1 MNVRNQIDRAFLLV
15 LAAGIS
21 TAADA
26 DFFEMKVRPVL
37 AANCLACHAATK
49 MGGLEMSSRE
59 AMLKGGASGPALIP
73 GDPDRSLMIQAVRQ
87 THAKLKMP
95 PTGKLPEDAIEVLT
109 TWVRDGAAWP
119 QHQAPA
125 AGGKSGITPEQ
136 RQWWAFQPVKKV
148 DSPAVKNT
156 KWAVTPIDRFVL
168 RQLEAKGL
176 QPVQQADR
184 RTLLRRASYD
194 LTGLPPSPQEVDS
207 FLRDASPDA
216 FAKAVDRLLASPRYG
231 ERWGRYW
238 LDIARYAD
246 QQLNAGGDQTTAN
259 AWRYRDWV
267 VQAFNDD
274 MPYDQFVKAQL
285 AGDQMEPKER
295 YVGGLG
301 LFANNPE
308 FQDDRIDTLTRGFLG
323 MTVACARCHDHKFDP
338 IPTRDYYSLLGIFE
352 SSRAGQFPLSPPET
366 VKLYK
371 DRKAAADKQKEIVDK
386 FESEQASQLAEILA
400 GQSVLYLR
408 AARSVKGTNP
418 TEQQVAQLA
427 EKHGVDAETLGRW
440 LKYLEKVETQ
450 QHPMLREWT
459 SANFDDGKFQN
470 KLLKVIA
477 DKAEVDRENLILL
490 GGKDDNRTVRVV
502 EVRSLERDDYYLWE
516 ELISGSRRRGG
527 ESGVLYYKGAK
538 LDRFLAPAWKGHLDR
553 LRAELGSR
561 NKEVPEPYPF
571 LITLEDIEK
580 PRNGRI
586 QIRGDRTNLGDEVPR
601 GFLTVL
607 CDGKPSPFTK
617 GSGRMELAESIVDPK
632 NPLTS
637 RVIVNRVWT
646 YHFGRPLV
654 GTTGNFGRLGE
665 QPSHPELLDYLS
677 ARLVEEKWSLKKLHR
692 EIMLSNTYALS
703 AARSTANE
711 SVDADNKFYWR
722 ANRRRLD
729 VEPLRDTL
737 LMASGELDETI
748 GGPPV
753 KITDANNRRKTIYA
767 MVSRKKLDGTLAL
780 FDFPNPI
787 ATSDGRVVTATP
799 LQQLFFLNSEFI
811 RARARMLADRVQ
823 SGRNT
828 DPERIRE
835 AYRILFQRDPSKAET
850 DRGVKYLAA
859 PGSSWPTYAQALMS
873 TNELLFV
880 D

>member
-1 MNVRNQIDRAFLLV
+1 
-15 LAAGIS
+15 
-21 TAADA
+21 
-26 DFFEMKVRPVL
+26 
-37 AANCLACHAATK
+37 

-73 GDPDRSLMIQAVRQ
+73 GDPDRSLMIQAIRQ
-87 THAKLKMP
+87 MHAKLKMP
-95 PTGKLPEDAIEVLT
+95 PTGKLPAEAIEALT

-119 QHQAPA
+119 QHGAPA
-125 AGGKSGITPEQ
+125 AATAKIGMSAEQ
-136 RQWWAFQPVKKV
+136 RQWWAFQPVKKPDPPV
-148 DSPAVKNT
+148 VKNSRR
-156 KWAVTPIDRFVL
+156 ASTPIDRFIL
-168 RQLEAKGL
+168 QELEARKL
-176 QPVQQADR
+176 QPVGPADR

-194 LTGLPPSPQEVDS
+194 LTGLPPTAPEVDA
-207 FLRDASPDA
+207 FVRDSSPDA
-216 FAKAVDRLLASPRYG
+216 FANAIDRLLASPRYG

-246 QQLNAGGDQTTAN
+246 QQLNAGGDQTVPN

-295 YVGGLG
+295 YIGGLG

-308 FQDDRIDTLTRGFLG
+308 FQDDRIDTLTRGLLG
-323 MTVACARCHDHKFDP
+323 LTVACARCHDHKFDP

-352 SSRAGQFPLSPPET
+352 SSRPGQFPLSPPET

-371 DRKAAADKQKEIVDK
+371 ERKAAADKQKEIADR

-400 GQSVLYLR
+400 GQSTLYLR
-408 AARSVKGTNP
+408 AARSVHGTNP
-418 TEQQVAQLA
+418 SEQQVAQVA
-427 EKHGVDAETLGRW
+427 ERSSLDAETLGRW
-440 LKYLEKVETQ
+440 LRYLKNVETH
-450 QHPMLREWT
+450 QHPMLRDWAAA
-459 SANFDDGKFQN
+459 SFDDQKFQN
-470 KLLKVIA
+470 KLLKVLA

-490 GGKDDNRTVRVV
+490 GGKDDNRSVRVV

-516 ELISGSRRRGG
+516 ELVSSARRRGA

-538 LDRFLAPAWKGHLDR
+538 LDRFLAPAWKGHLER
-553 LRAELGSR
+553 LRSELALR
-561 NKEVPEPYPF
+561 NKETPEPYPF
-571 LITLEDIEK
+571 LITLEDIDK

-601 GFLTVL
+601 GFLTAL
-607 CDGKPSPFTK
+607 CGGAPAPFTK
-617 GSGRMELAESIVDPK
+617 GSGRMELAEAIVDPN

-637 RVIVNRVWT
+637 RVIVNRIWM

-654 GTTGNFGRLGE
+654 ASTGNFGRLGE
-665 QPSHPELLDYLS
+665 QPSHPALLDYLA
-677 ARLVEEKWSLKKLHR
+677 ARLVEQTWSLKKLHR
-692 EIMLSNTYALS
+692 EIMLSDTYALS
-703 AARSTANE
+703 AAGSAANE
-711 SVDADNKFYWR
+711 GIDADNKFYWR

-737 LMASGELDETI
+737 LMVSGELDETI

-753 KITDANNRRKTIYA
+753 KLTDAGNRRKTIYG
-767 MVSRKKLDGTLAL
+767 MISRKKLDGTLAL

-787 ATSDGRVVTATP
+787 ATSDGRILTATP

-811 RARARMLADRVQ
+811 RARARMLADRIQ

-828 DPERIRE
+828 EPERIRE
-835 AYRILFQRDPSKAET
+835 AYRILFQREPGKAET
-850 DRGVKYLAA
+850 ERGVRYLAA
-859 PGSSWPTYAQALMS
+859 PGSSWPAYTQALLS